1 MPLNSHNPNAKPAK
15 KPLNALASLL
25 EAEKMMQISVMLPS
39 AAFIGWLA
47 GAWLDS
53 RLHQS
58 WIAVFGI
65 IFGGFSGLVYV
76 VRLVIAA
83 GKKTGGNPQ
92 NSADSEAG
100 KGNTKLNP

>member
-1 MPLNSHNPNAKPAK
+1 MPFNSPNPNTKPAK
-15 KPLNALASLL
+15 KPLSALASLM

-76 VRLVIAA
+76 VRLVIGA
-83 GKKTGGNPQ
+83 GKKSGGDPKNGT
-92 NSADSEAG
+92 DSGAG